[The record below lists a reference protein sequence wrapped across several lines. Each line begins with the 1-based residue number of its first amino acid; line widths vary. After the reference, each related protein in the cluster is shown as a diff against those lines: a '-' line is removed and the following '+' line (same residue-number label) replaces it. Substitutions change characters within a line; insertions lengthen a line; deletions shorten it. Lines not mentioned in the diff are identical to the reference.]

1 MRNIIRTLWDSF
13 SPLRLRSFRLYLG
26 GQAISLLGTWM
37 QITAQGWVVWQLSHS
52 TTALGLTAMLSSLPI
67 LFLGPWAGVW
77 ADRLDRRRLLIASQT
92 SAMVLAFAF
101 AILVQVNAI
110 QLWHIYVLSLLL
122 GIVNALD
129 MPTQQAFIGDLS
141 GMSQVRKAVVVNAM
155 IIQIGRMLGPA
166 LAGFAIGALG
176 VATAFWLNGLSFLA
190 VIASLL
196 AVRATQVRGSGTGS
210 VLEEYREG
218 LRFIWSEPRIQ
229 DLLVFTILIT
239 LFAFPVI
246 NILPAVTTEI
256 LHREADVL
264 GLLLASSGAGALV
277 GTLFVAPLV
286 QPLRRTGLVLG
297 SAVAWAGLWV
307 ILFSLSAWLPL
318 SLIGMFLVSLTIPVV
333 LTTASGLIQ
342 TLAPPTM
349 RARLLSTLL
358 MVTFGI
364 QPVASLVIGVSADHL
379 GAPLAI
385 RVNGVFMVVGA
396 ILLLVVRPKLRE
408 WEASHQPAVA
418 QDMA

>member
-1 MRNIIRTLWDSF
+1 MRNIFSTLWDSF
-13 SPLRLRSFRLYLG
+13 SPLRLRNFRLYLG
-26 GQAISLLGTWM
+26 GQAISLLGTFM
-37 QITAQGWVVWQLSHS
+37 QITAQSWVVWQLSHS
-52 TTALGLTAMLSSLPI
+52 TTALGLAAMLSSLPI

-77 ADRLDRRRLLIASQT
+77 ADRLDRRRVLIASQT
-92 SAMVLAFAF
+92 SAMILAFAF
-101 AILVQVNAI
+101 AVLVQMNAI
-110 QLWHIYVLSLLL
+110 QLWHIYALSLLL

-166 LAGFAIGALG
+166 LAGFAIGVLG

-196 AVRATQVRGSGTGS
+196 AVRATQVRGTSTAS
-210 VLEEYREG
+210 VIEEYREG

-256 LHREADVL
+256 LRREADVL

-277 GTLFVAPLV
+277 GTLLVAPVV

-297 SAVAWAGLWV
+297 SAVAWAGVWE

-333 LTTASGLIQ
+333 LTTASGLMQ
-342 TLAPPTM
+342 TFAPPTM

-364 QPVASLVIGVSADHL
+364 QPVASLLIGVSADHL
-379 GAPLAI
+379 GTSLAI
-385 RVNGVFMVVGA
+385 RVNGVLMVVGT
-396 ILLLVVRPKLRE
+396 ILLLVIRPKLRE
-408 WEASHQPAVA
+408 WEASHQPGIA